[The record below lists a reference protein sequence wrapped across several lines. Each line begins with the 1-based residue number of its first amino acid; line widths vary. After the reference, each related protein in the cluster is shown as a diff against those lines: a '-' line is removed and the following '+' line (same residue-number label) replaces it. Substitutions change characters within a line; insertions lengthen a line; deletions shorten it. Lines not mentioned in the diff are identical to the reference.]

1 MSHRNT
7 AVRSGPKRVPPPAVI
22 DPCQRYELAEVHAAL
37 RQSHTKTFKDIREG
51 KLETIRDGRRRYV
64 LGSEILRRSRVSQ

>member
-1 MSHRNT
+1 MQNSKSPKRT
-7 AVRSGPKRVPPPAVI
+7 GIKRVPPPAVI

-51 KLETIRDGRRRYV
+51 RLATIRDGRRRYV
-64 LGSEILRRSRVSQ
+64 LGAEILRRSQAST